1 MGTCM
6 YVCSPSTWISKSSE
20 KLTASIIITRSPRMI
35 CTRATLIHGPDVV
48 LRFSRPLNSLGRY
61 MLTAFAYRK
70 W

>member
-1 MGTCM
+1 
-6 YVCSPSTWISKSSE
+6 
-20 KLTASIIITRSPRMI
+20 MI